1 MNRKLY
7 IPLLAVISIVC
18 LLLYRHST
26 VNGQWSMVNNE
37 GTIFGTL
44 YHVKYL
50 YYKDIKPELEA
61 ELQKVD
67 ASLSMF
73 NPQSTIS
80 RINRNETDETNE
92 MLNEV

>member
-1 MNRKLY
+1 MGNKRLY
-7 IPLLAVISIVC
+7 LVLLAVVAIIC
-18 LLLYRHST
+18 LLFLTPRGKDGEATYQH
-26 VNGQWSMVNNE
+26 NE

-50 YYKDIKPELEA
+50 CDKDLQAEIEA

-73 NPQSTIS
+73 NPKSTIS
-80 RINRNETDETNE
+80 RINKGERNGQ
-92 MLNEV
+92 